1 LKRYEH
7 RPAHPDVVAGLND
20 AAALR
25 GLSDSIM
32 DVIEKLSTHPARQ
45 SLMDSNAVIIAAIKE
60 LTP

>member
-1 LKRYEH
+1 MKRYTH
-7 RPAHPDVVAGLND
+7 TPTHPDVVAGLND

-25 GLSDSIM
+25 GLSDAIT
-32 DVIEKLSTHPARQ
+32 DALDKLSTHPARQ

>member
-1 LKRYEH
+1 MKKYVHTPR
-7 RPAHPDVVAGLND
+7 HPDIVAGLND

-25 GLSDSIM
+25 SLSESIM
-32 DVIEKLSTHPARQ
+32 DALDKLSTHPARQ